1 MKLIRIQPIQ
11 VLVIKLRTGAM
22 IIDEENAGVIPVLQ
36 DNGGQGFSASI
47 TIQNG
52 TVKGTKHG
60 TAGTQWEI
68 WRSL

>member
-1 MKLIRIQPIQ
+1 
-11 VLVIKLRTGAM
+11 M
-22 IIDEENAGVIPVLQ
+22 IIDGENAGVILVLQ
-36 DNGGQGFSASI
+36 DDAGGQGFSGSI

-52 TVKGTKHG
+52 TVKGAKHG